1 MPTYSIDVEIHTL
14 YAIDVVADDEDEAL
28 EYASNCDL
36 RRKGTQVYQEVYEAI
51 VTEVRVGA

>member
-1 MPTYSIDVEIHTL
+1 MPTYSIDVEIHTM

-51 VTEVRVGA
+51 VTEVKVGA